1 MSRSVA
7 DNKEKWDTKM
17 NTKMLTKQQTERGAS
32 QWAVAWR
39 RFKKNKSGLI
49 GLLMVLIVFLVGIFH
64 NQIARYP
71 ARPNPDAFKPLYE
84 NEAGEPPSLKHLF
97 GTTTLGT
104 DVFSDVVHGTVYT
117 LYVAILATFI
127 IVLLSVSIGVIS
139 GYLGGK
145 VDDILMRITDAFLVF
160 PTLPLILVFAR
171 IFQLTLKETAWTLP
185 LIGIK
190 VPIGLTTVILIIS
203 IFGWASDARAIR
215 GEVLKIKET
224 EFVQAAKALGSNSVH
239 IMVHHII
246 PNVLSVI
253 IVLASLTMAS
263 TILTEA
269 AVSFLGFG
277 DPNTVT
283 WGYLLNESYNDLS
296 ITWWAEVFPGLAVF
310 WTVLGFNLLGDG
322 LSDALNPRLR
332 E

>member
-1 MSRSVA
+1 MTA
-7 DNKEKWDTKM
+7 KKENATK
-17 NTKMLTKQQTERGAS
+17 NGTSYVKQQTEKRGAS

-39 RFKKNKSGLI
+39 RFKRNKSGLI
-49 GLLMVLIVFLVGIFH
+49 GLFMILTVFFVGIFH

-145 VDDILMRITDAFLVF
+145 VDDILMRITEAFLVF

-171 IFQLTLKETAWTLP
+171 IFQLTLKETTWSLP
-185 LIGIK
+185 FIGVK

-215 GEVLKIKET
+215 GEVLKIKEA
-224 EFVQAAKALGSNSVH
+224 EFIQAAKALGSDSVN
-239 IMVHHII
+239 IMIHHIV
-246 PNVLSVI
+246 PNVLSIVI
-253 IVLASLTMAS
+253 ILASLTMAS

-277 DPNTVT
+277 DPNSVT